1 MIKPFY
7 YVNFEVTPTNKG
19 GGGGLIVHK
28 NESNIYM
35 FQIIITHQFLEAKGQ
50 SQRSKFKHKKGVIF
64 K

>member
-19 GGGGLIVHK
+19 GGGLIVHK

-35 FQIIITHQFLEAKGQ
+35 FQITITHQFLEAKGQ